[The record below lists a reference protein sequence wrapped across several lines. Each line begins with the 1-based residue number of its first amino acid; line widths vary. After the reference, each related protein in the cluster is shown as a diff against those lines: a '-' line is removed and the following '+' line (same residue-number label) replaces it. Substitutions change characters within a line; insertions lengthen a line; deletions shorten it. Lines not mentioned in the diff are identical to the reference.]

1 MRKIT
6 PLDYKL
12 LSELMKNAKSSD
24 RQIAKKLGVSQP
36 TITRRR
42 ALLEKK
48 LSLNYIAIPD
58 WTELG
63 FEILAV
69 TFAKWKLKEF
79 PDKKLQQINTL
90 LEKHPSIIFFSTGS
104 GIGSDRICISLHETY
119 RDYYR
124 LVQDV
129 RRDLGKYMENIQSF
143 IISFG
148 GDNILRPITL
158 KHLAKYLKNL
168 EERPSKVGVLIREIK
183 N

>member
-24 RQIAKKLGVSQP
+24 RQIANKLGVSQP
-36 TITRRR
+36 TVTRRR
-42 ALLEKK
+42 AMLESK
-48 LSLNYIAIPD
+48 LSLNYIAVPD
-58 WTELG
+58 WTKLG

-69 TFAKWKLKEF
+69 TFAKWKQKEF
-79 PDKKLQQINTL
+79 PDKKLQQINAL
-90 LEKHPSIIFFSTGS
+90 LERHPSIIFFSTGS
-104 GIGSDRICISLHETY
+104 GMSSDRICISIHETY
-119 RDYYR
+119 RDYYK

-148 GDNILRPITL
+148 GDSILRPITL
-158 KHLAKYLKNL
+158 KHLAKYLKDL
-168 EERPSKVGVLIREIK
+168 EEKPIEVGALIREIK